1 MFTMRR
7 DKTLLAL
14 FAWKRCLDRTCLFF
28 SRPLWAP
35 RSTTAFCFPM
45 ATNSAIQAGCAIA
58 EEAVRADHAKK
69 AEEATHLYARA
80 IQMLS
85 PYVRNKA
92 IPTEQRNE
100 MIERIQQYK
109 DRVRAL
115 ERALPAQRYQAGAH
129 VRGQMFPIQFSS
141 PRHRNDPSA
150 PSSRATRLESPSVSS
165 PRPGHGATTRSPHLA
180 TATTNSPRPKLSSR
194 PHQFNTDGRPA
205 WEGRVQRKVD
215 TPEPP
220 PSPWA
225 LHQRKKAEEKEAA
238 RLAAENGGGTEKK
251 PMSAGAQAYE
261 GHLEASIMQ
270 DLLEKNLN
278 VRWQDIAGLDKAKQT
293 LQEAVILPALRPDLF
308 NGLRAPPRGVLLFGP
323 PGTGKTMLAKCVAT
337 ESKACFFNISASSL
351 TSKWHGEGE
360 KLVKKMFEVARK
372 MQPSVIFID
381 EIDSLLSSRREKEHD
396 AVRLLKTEFL
406 VHLDGAGT
414 NEGDRVLIMG
424 ATNRPDDL
432 DDAMIRRLQKR
443 IYIGLPER
451 TARMALVKNL
461 LQRQPY
467 DMSDTELEQLVRQTE
482 GFSGSDLSQLC
493 REAAFGPIRE
503 LGSRVMTAAVE
514 DIRLLQYK
522 DFTKALE
529 AIRPSVSQESLGEF
543 AAWSKKYSST

>member
-1 MFTMRR
+1 
-7 DKTLLAL
+7 
-14 FAWKRCLDRTCLFF
+14 
-28 SRPLWAP
+28 
-35 RSTTAFCFPM
+35 
-45 ATNSAIQAGCAIA
+45 
-58 EEAVRADHAKK
+58 
-69 AEEATHLYARA
+69 
-80 IQMLS
+80 
-85 PYVRNKA
+85 
-92 IPTEQRNE
+92 
-100 MIERIQQYK
+100 
-109 DRVRAL
+109 
-115 ERALPAQRYQAGAH
+115 
-129 VRGQMFPIQFSS
+129 
-141 PRHRNDPSA
+141 
-150 PSSRATRLESPSVSS
+150 
-165 PRPGHGATTRSPHLA
+165 
-180 TATTNSPRPKLSSR
+180 
-194 PHQFNTDGRPA
+194 
-205 WEGRVQRKVD
+205 
-215 TPEPP
+215 
-220 PSPWA
+220 
-225 LHQRKKAEEKEAA
+225 
-238 RLAAENGGGTEKK
+238 
-251 PMSAGAQAYE
+251 
-261 GHLEASIMQ
+261 MQ

-396 AVRLLKTEFL
+396 AVRRLKTEFL